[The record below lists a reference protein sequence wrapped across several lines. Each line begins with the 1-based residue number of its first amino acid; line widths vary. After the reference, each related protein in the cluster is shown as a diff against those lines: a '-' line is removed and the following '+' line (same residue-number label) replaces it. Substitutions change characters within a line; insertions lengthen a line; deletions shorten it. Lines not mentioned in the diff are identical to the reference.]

1 MRQEAHQ
8 TAPKALRFTIGA
20 SILLLALMLFSE
32 LSCSILGLCTNWFPP
47 ARFLGFWEV
56 MGISTAIL
64 FASLALNAL
73 RRNRL
78 SSSTS
83 SVHSQEQAPV
93 ENESFTQTKQ
103 PSLQQRSGGWRPLVQ
118 QLSDEEKEHLK
129 VMMEERCF
137 GIGSSELSKNEE
149 KTTSQ

>member
-8 TAPKALRFTIGA
+8 TAPKALRFIIGA

-56 MGISTAIL
+56 MGISTALL

-73 RRNRL
+73 RRSRL

-83 SVHSQEQAPV
+83 SAHTPEQTPMGK
-93 ENESFTQTKQ
+93 ESFSQTKS
-103 PSLQQRSGGWRPLVQ
+103 PSVQQRSGGWRPLVQ

-129 VMMEERCF
+129 IIMEERCF
-137 GIGSSELSKNEE
+137 GIGSSELSKDEE